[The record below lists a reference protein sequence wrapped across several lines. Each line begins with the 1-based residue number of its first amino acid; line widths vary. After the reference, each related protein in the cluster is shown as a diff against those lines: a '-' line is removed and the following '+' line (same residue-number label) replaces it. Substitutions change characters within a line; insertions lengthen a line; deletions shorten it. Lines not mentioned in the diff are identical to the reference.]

1 MPKIS
6 RSGAPRKTSR
16 PAPTPTARVRRP
28 PGVTLAIV
36 AVALLYGVR
45 PLVEIALWSRLDATA
60 EEALLPGGV
69 EITTWAWVE
78 GIFGAAML
86 VLCALTWRGRPAW
99 IRWGLIGAMLTLT
112 AINLARI
119 VQAWGAE
126 PDPIFGGQLQ
136 STLRSV
142 LLCQL
147 PMMVLVPLYVVW
159 FLNRAPARAFFQQR
173 AHRAVL
179 NPEREARVETETV
192 TPPPTAH

>member
-1 MPKIS
+1 MPKTS
-6 RSGAPRKTSR
+6 RSGAPKRTSR
-16 PAPTPTARVRRP
+16 PDPGARVRRP
-28 PGVTLAIV
+28 PGVTLATA

-69 EITTWAWVE
+69 DITTWAWAE
-78 GIFGAAML
+78 GVFGAVML
-86 VLCALTWRGRPAW
+86 VLCALTWWGRPAW

-119 VQAWGAE
+119 VQAWGVE
-126 PDPIFGGQLQ
+126 LDPIFGGQLQ
-136 STLRSV
+136 STLRSA

-159 FLNRAPARAFFQQR
+159 FLNRAPARAFFRQR
-173 AHRAVL
+173 ANRAAL
-179 NPEREARVETETV
+179 DPEREARVETETV
-192 TPPPTAH
+192 TPPPTMR